1 MRRFITLLLTGMLAL
16 GQAAWADIQVNIE
29 GVDDELREN
38 VLAMLSIHEYRNK
51 EDLTEPMVRRLHA
64 RAEREIRRAL
74 MPYGYYRVHID
85 ASISRA
91 DEESWVAGY
100 AIDPGP
106 VVRIDE
112 VEVEIKGDEKA
123 RRNFADIAASPPLKP
138 GDRLLHPE
146 YEAFKRQFLDR
157 ANSTGYLDAHFPT
170 HRLEVNTET
179 LSARIELVLEPG
191 EQYYFGEIDIQQD
204 ILNDEFVR
212 RFVKFEPGE
221 PLDYDKLLD
230 LQYALTDS
238 EYFATVN
245 INTLRGEAED
255 QHVPIEVIANENK
268 RSRYTAGLGY
278 GTDTGP
284 RLTLGFQRRYVNR
297 RGHRLSMETQF
308 SEVEDSFSTRY
319 IIPLADPTQETLQLF
334 GGTLRQDR
342 GDAESRRL
350 VIGASRVRMLGD
362 WEQTYYLRAEDENNI
377 LPDREF
383 DTRILLPGGSWM
395 KTRADDYF
403 YTRKGYKL
411 FGDIRGS
418 HPSLGSNTE
427 FLRLRIL
434 GKRIFPL
441 GPRMRVLLRAE
452 AGASLLAES
461 DELPISQRF
470 FAGGDQSVRGFDY
483 NMLATRDADGNVVG
497 GTYLATGSAEIEYRF
512 AESWGVAVFSDTGNA
527 MDNLDTSLETSYG
540 IGLRWLSPVGVLRV
554 DLASP
559 VNSDLESA
567 GSVRL
572 HISIGPDL

>member
-1 MRRFITLLLTGMLAL
+1 MRRLTLFLLTAAVAL
-16 GQAAWADIQVNIE
+16 GPAAWADIQVNIE

-38 VLAMLSIHEYRNK
+38 VRALLSIHEYRQK
-51 EDLTEPMVRRLHA
+51 EDLTDPMVRRLHA
-64 RAEREIRRAL
+64 RAERDIRRAL

-85 ASISRA
+85 SSISHTSEDGWIARYRI
-91 DEESWVAGY
+91 E
-100 AIDPGP
+100 PGP
-106 VVRIDE
+106 LVRIDE
-112 VEVEIKGDEKA
+112 VDVDINGDEKA
-123 RRNFADIAASPPLKP
+123 RHNFADIAASPPLKR
-138 GDRLLHPE
+138 GDRLLHQQ
-146 YEAFKRQFLDR
+146 YEAFKRRFLDR
-157 ANSTGYLDAHFPT
+157 ANSTGYLDAHFST
-170 HRLEVNTET
+170 QRLEVNTET

-212 RFVKFEPGE
+212 RFIKFEVGE

-245 INTLRGEAED
+245 INTLRGQAEG
-255 QHVPIEVIANENK
+255 HHIPVEMIANENK
-268 RSRYTAGLGY
+268 RSRYTVGLGY

-297 RGHRLSMETQF
+297 RGHRLSVETQF

-334 GGTLRQDR
+334 GGTLRQDW

-350 VIGASRVRMLGD
+350 VLGASRVRKLGD
-362 WEQTYYLRAEDENNI
+362 WEQTLYLRAEDENSI
-377 LPDREF
+377 LPNREF
-383 DTRILLPGGSWM
+383 DTQILLPGGSWM

-403 YTRKGYKL
+403 YTRSGYKL

-427 FLRLRIL
+427 FLRLRVL

-441 GPRMRVLLRAE
+441 GPRIRVLLRAE

-461 DELPISQRF
+461 AELPVSQRF
-470 FAGGDQSVRGFDY
+470 FAGGDQSVRGYDY

-497 GTYLATGSAEIEYRF
+497 GAYLATGSAEIEYRF
-512 AESWGVAVFSDTGNA
+512 AESWGFALFSDAGNA
-527 MDNLDTSLETSYG
+527 MDDLDTSPETSYG
-540 IGLRWLSPVGVLRV
+540 LGLRWLSPVGVLRM
-554 DLASP
+554 DIASP
-559 VNSDLESA
+559 VSSDLQSA